1 MGYSVGMKQTGNLL
15 AGEVSPYLLQHAH
28 NPVAW
33 MPWGPAI
40 WEKARAEN
48 RPVFLSIGY
57 STCHWCHV
65 MERESF
71 EDEKTAEMLNREF
84 IPVKVDR
91 EERPDV
97 DRVYMTAVQ
106 AMTGQGGW
114 PLSVWL
120 TPEGKP
126 FYGGTYFPPHGA
138 YGRPGFCDVL
148 KQIALAWKERKGE
161 VEGWAEE
168 LSGRIRSLGEG
179 GARGGGVRD
188 AEKILQ
194 AASVELSEEYDRK
207 HGGFGGAPKFP
218 RPSQPLF
225 LLRRS
230 FFERSERLLEICR
243 HTGRAMAAGG
253 IYDQVGDGFHRYA
266 VDAGWAVPHFEKML
280 YDNGQLM
287 GFYAE
292 LGAATGEAW
301 PGKVVAGIDRYLQ
314 RDMKME
320 GGGLAS
326 AEDAD
331 SEGVEGK
338 FYVWKQAEVKGHAT
352 EKEWEVAQRI
362 WEISEEGNFMDPHHP
377 ERGWNVLARKRIPSA
392 EEEKLLES
400 LREKLEAER
409 SRRVRPGKDDKAL
422 CSWNAL
428 AISGYAKAARWGGT
442 AACAKKAEGIWG
454 FVEKEMT
461 RPDGSLIHRWR
472 LGKKDEVQLLEDY
485 AAMVQ
490 ALIDLHQATLEV
502 RPLRRAME
510 LAGRMLENFSDRE
523 EGGLWSTADRTLL
536 ARMKDDY
543 DGAEP
548 SGNASAALAL
558 AELGRLTDE
567 KKWTEAAQQILD
579 WLGDRMRRIPQAV
592 PHALLALQRL
602 QEPPMRLVLAGPWP
616 GQDLEAFRLAAGRVY
631 RPDGIVTR
639 ADAEHPSEFVRSLA
653 AQTRTATAFFC
664 EGSSCR
670 SPVFKPED
678 LMQELKQAAY
688 RGPSSSCS

>member
-1 MGYSVGMKQTGNLL
+1 LSKKTNAL

-33 MPWGPAI
+33 MPWGPEV

-71 EDEKTAEMLNREF
+71 EDEKTAEILNREF
-84 IPVKVDR
+84 LPVKVDR

-138 YGRPGFCDVL
+138 YGRPGFTDVL
-148 KQIALAWKERKGE
+148 RQIAEAWKERKGE

-168 LSGRIRSLGEG
+168 LCGRIRSLGEG
-179 GARGGGVRD
+179 EGRQGEIRD
-188 AEKILQ
+188 AEKILRAGADEM
-194 AASVELSEEYDRK
+194 AAEHDRK

-218 RPSQPLF
+218 RPSQPWF

-230 FFERSERLLEICR
+230 FAEKSETLLEMVR
-243 HTGRAMAAGG
+243 HAGRAMAAGG

-280 YDNGQLM
+280 YDNAQLM
-287 GFYAE
+287 GLYAE

-301 PGKVVAGIDRYLQ
+301 PGEVVAGIDRYLQ
-314 RDMKME
+314 RDMRMK

-338 FYVWKQAEVKGHAT
+338 FYVWKLAEVKALAT
-352 EKEWEVAQRI
+352 EKEWRVASGVWSIR
-362 WEISEEGNFMDPHHP
+362 EEGNFMDPHHP
-377 ERGWNVLARKRIPSA
+377 ERGWNVLARKKIPSR
-392 EEEKLLES
+392 EEQTLLES
-400 LREKLEAER
+400 LRAKLAAER
-409 SRRVRPGKDDKAL
+409 AKRIRPGKDDKVL
-422 CSWNAL
+422 RSWNAL
-428 AISGYAKAARWGGT
+428 AISGYARARRWGGD
-442 AACAKKAEGIWG
+442 AAYGGRGKEI
-454 FVEKEMT
+454 FEFLEKEMT
-461 RPDGSLIHRWR
+461 RPDGTLIHRWR
-472 LGKKDEVQLLEDY
+472 LGRKDEVRLLEDY
-485 AAMVQ
+485 ATLVQ
-490 ALIDLHQATLEV
+490 GLVDLHQATLEV
-502 RPLRRAME
+502 RPLRRAVD
-510 LAGRMLENFSDRE
+510 LAGRMLEMFEDRQG
-523 EGGLWSTADRTLL
+523 GGLWSTADRSLV

-548 SGNASAALAL
+548 SGNATAALAL

-567 KKWTEAAQQILD
+567 ERWTEASRRILN
-579 WLGDRMRRIPQAV
+579 WLGERMRRLPQAV
-592 PHALLALQRL
+592 PHALLALQRIH
-602 QEPPMRLVLAGPWP
+602 ESPARLVLAGPWP
-616 GQDLEAFRLAAGRVY
+616 DEGLEKLRKAAGRVY
-631 RPDGIVTR
+631 RPDVLITR
-639 ADAEHPSEFVRSLA
+639 ADPEHPSEFVRSLA
-653 AQTRTATAFFC
+653 AQVKQPTAFLC
-664 EGSSCR
+664 QGNVCR
-670 SPVFKPED
+670 QPVSDPEA
-678 LMQELKQAAY
+678 LIRELKASA
-688 RGPSSSCS
+688 

>member
-1 MGYSVGMKQTGNLL
+1 MARTPNAL
-15 AGEVSPYLLQHAH
+15 ANEVSPYLLQHAH

-33 MPWGPAI
+33 MAWGPAV
-40 WEKARAEN
+40 WEKAKAEN
-48 RPVFLSIGY
+48 KPVFLSIGY

-71 EDEKTAEMLNREF
+71 EDEKTAELLNREF
-84 IPVKVDR
+84 VPVKVDR

-97 DRVYMTAVQ
+97 DRIYMTAVQ

-114 PLSVWL
+114 PLSAWL

-138 YGRPGFCDVL
+138 YGRPGFSDVL
-148 KQIALAWKERKGE
+148 KQISSAWKERKEE

-168 LSGRIRSLGEG
+168 LSARIRAVGESAG
-179 GARGGGVRD
+179 SPGEIQE
-188 AEKILQ
+188 AEKVLRT
-194 AASVELSEEYDRK
+194 AADELAAEYDRK
-207 HGGFGGAPKFP
+207 NGGFGGAPKFP

-230 FFERSERLLEICR
+230 FAEKSERLLEIVR

-266 VDAGWAVPHFEKML
+266 VDGGWAVPHFEKML
-280 YDNGQLM
+280 YDNAQLM
-287 GFYAE
+287 GLYAE
-292 LGAATGEAW
+292 LGAATGERW

-314 RDMKME
+314 RDLRLE

-338 FYVWKQAEVKGHAT
+338 FYVWKLAEVKSLAT
-352 EKEWEVAQRI
+352 EGEWRVAQEV
-362 WEISEEGNFMDPHHP
+362 WVLSEEGNFMDPHHP

-392 EEEKLLES
+392 EEEKVLNS
-400 LREKLEAER
+400 LRAKLDKARAE
-409 SRRVRPGKDDKAL
+409 RVRPGKDDKVL

-428 AISGYAKAARWGGT
+428 AISGYARAMRWGGDG
-442 AACAKKAEGIWG
+442 AYGKKAGEILA
-454 FVEKEMT
+454 FVEREMT

-485 AAMVQ
+485 ATMVQ
-490 ALIDLHQATLEV
+490 ALVDLHQATLEIH
-502 RPLRRAME
+502 PLLRAVE
-510 LAGRMLENFSDRE
+510 LAEKMLQLFADRE
-523 EGGLWSTADRTLL
+523 GGGLWATADRTLL

-548 SGNASAALAL
+548 SGNATAALAL
-558 AELGRLTDE
+558 AELGRLTDDPR
-567 KKWTEAAQQILD
+567 WGDASRRVLD
-579 WLGDRMRRIPQAV
+579 WLGERMRRLPQAV
-592 PHALLALQRL
+592 PHALLGLQRL
-602 QEPPMRLVLAGPWP
+602 HEPPARLVLAGPWP
-616 GQDLEAFRLAAGRVY
+616 SQELESLRQAAGRVY
-631 RPDGIVTR
+631 RPDVLMTR
-639 ADAEHPSEFVRSLA
+639 ADGKHPSEFVRSLA
-653 AQTRTATAFFC
+653 GQAQAATAFLC
-664 EGSSCR
+664 EGDACR
-670 SPVFKPED
+670 RPVGLSEE
-678 LMQELKQAAY
+678 LIRELKSGVGDQD
-688 RGPSSSCS
+688 

>member
-1 MGYSVGMKQTGNLL
+1 MSKKTNAL

-33 MPWGPAI
+33 MPWGPEV

-71 EDEKTAEMLNREF
+71 EDEKTAEILNREF
-84 IPVKVDR
+84 LPVKVDR

-138 YGRPGFCDVL
+138 YGRPGFTDVL
-148 KQIALAWKERKGE
+148 RQIAEAWKERKGE

-168 LSGRIRSLGEG
+168 LCGRIRSLGEG
-179 GARGGGVRD
+179 EGRRGEIRD
-188 AEKILQ
+188 AEKILRAGADGM
-194 AASVELSEEYDRK
+194 AAEHDRK

-218 RPSQPLF
+218 RPSQPWF

-230 FFERSERLLEICR
+230 FAEKSETLLEMVR
-243 HTGRAMAAGG
+243 HAGRAMAAGG

-280 YDNGQLM
+280 YDNAQLM
-287 GFYAE
+287 GLYAE

-301 PGKVVAGIDRYLQ
+301 PGEVVAGIDRYLQ
-314 RDMKME
+314 RDMRMK

-338 FYVWKQAEVKGHAT
+338 FYVWKLVEVKALAT
-352 EKEWEVAQRI
+352 EEEWRVASGVWSIR
-362 WEISEEGNFMDPHHP
+362 EEGNFMDPHHP
-377 ERGWNVLARKRIPSA
+377 ERGWNVLARKKIPSR
-392 EEEKLLES
+392 EEQTLLES
-400 LREKLEAER
+400 LRAKLAAER
-409 SRRVRPGKDDKAL
+409 AKRIRPGKDDKVL

-428 AISGYAKAARWGGT
+428 AISGYARARRWGGD
-442 AACAKKAEGIWG
+442 AAYGGRGKEI
-454 FVEKEMT
+454 FEFLEKEMT
-461 RPDGSLIHRWR
+461 RPDGTLIHRWR
-472 LGKKDEVQLLEDY
+472 LGRKDEVRLLEDY
-485 AAMVQ
+485 ATLVQ
-490 ALIDLHQATLEV
+490 GLVDLHQATLEV
-502 RPLRRAME
+502 LPLRRAVD
-510 LAGRMLENFSDRE
+510 LAGRMLEMFEDRE
-523 EGGLWSTADRTLL
+523 GGGLWSTADRSLV

-548 SGNASAALAL
+548 SGNATAALAL

-567 KKWTEAAQQILD
+567 ERWTEASRRILN
-579 WLGDRMRRIPQAV
+579 WLGERMRRLPQAV
-592 PHALLALQRL
+592 PHALLALQRIH
-602 QEPPMRLVLAGPWP
+602 ESPARLVLAGPWP
-616 GQDLEAFRLAAGRVY
+616 DEGLEKLRKAAGRVY
-631 RPDGIVTR
+631 RPDVLMTR
-639 ADAEHPSEFVRSLA
+639 ADPEHPSEFVRSLA
-653 AQTRTATAFFC
+653 AQVKQPTAFLC
-664 EGSSCR
+664 QGNVCR
-670 SPVFKPED
+670 QPVSDPEA
-678 LMQELKQAAY
+678 LIRELKASA
-688 RGPSSSCS
+688 

>member
-1 MGYSVGMKQTGNLL
+1 MGLKKANAL

-28 NPVAW
+28 NPVVW
-33 MPWGPAI
+33 MPWGPPV
-40 WEKARAEN
+40 WEKAKAAN
-48 RPVFLSIGY
+48 KPVFLSIGY

-71 EDEKTAEMLNREF
+71 ENEKTAELLNRDF

-126 FYGGTYFPPHGA
+126 FFGGTYFPPHGA
-138 YGRPGFCDVL
+138 YGRPGFPEVL
-148 KQIALAWKERKGE
+148 QQIASAWRERKGE
-161 VEGWAEE
+161 VESWAEK
-168 LSGRIRSLGEG
+168 LSAQIRAVGESSVG
-179 GARGGGVRD
+179 PGEIRD
-188 AEKILQ
+188 AQKILQ
-194 AASVELSEEYDRK
+194 TATEELAAEYDRK

-230 FFERSERLLEICR
+230 YAERSEKLLEIVR
-243 HTGRAMAAGG
+243 HTGRAMASGG

-287 GFYAE
+287 AFYAE
-292 LGAATGEAW
+292 LGTATGELW
-301 PGKVVAGIDRYLQ
+301 PGQVVAGIDRYLQ
-314 RDMKME
+314 RDMRME

-338 FYVWKQAEVKGHAT
+338 FYVWKLTEVRALAS
-352 EKEWEVAQRI
+352 EEEWQTAQRF
-362 WEISEEGNFMDPHHP
+362 WEMSEEGNFMDPHHP
-377 ERGWNVLARKRIPSA
+377 ERGWNVLARKRIPSK
-392 EEEKLLES
+392 EEEVWLES
-400 LREKLEAER
+400 LRSKLACER
-409 SRRVRPGKDDKAL
+409 GKRIRPGRDDKIL
-422 CSWNAL
+422 CAWNAL
-428 AISGYAKAARWGGT
+428 AISGYARAARWGG
-442 AACAKKAEGIWG
+442 AVAYAKSAREIWA

-461 RPDGSLIHRWR
+461 RTDGTLIHRWR

-485 AAMVQ
+485 ASMVQ
-490 ALIDLHQATLEV
+490 ALVDLHQATLETSC
-502 RPLRRAME
+502 LHRAIQLSE
-510 LAGRMLENFSDRE
+510 ILLEKFEDRGG
-523 EGGLWSTADRTLL
+523 GGLWATADRSLL

-548 SGNASAALAL
+548 SGNATAALAL
-558 AELGRLTDE
+558 AELGRLTDD
-567 KKWTEAAQQILD
+567 KRWTEAAGRVLD
-579 WLGDRMRRIPQAV
+579 WLGERLRRLPQAV
-592 PHALLALQRL
+592 PHALIALERFH
-602 QEPPMRLVLAGPWP
+602 EAPARLVLVGPWP
-616 GQDLEAFRLAAGRVY
+616 GEELEVLRKVAGTVY
-631 RPDGIVTR
+631 RPDVLMTR
-639 ADAEHPSEFVRSLA
+639 ADGSHPSEFVRSLA
-653 AQTRTATAFFC
+653 AQAKKATAFLC
-664 EGSSCR
+664 EGNLCR
-670 SPVFKPED
+670 KPVFRPDDLIREFKKP
-678 LMQELKQAAY
+678 A
-688 RGPSSSCS
+688 